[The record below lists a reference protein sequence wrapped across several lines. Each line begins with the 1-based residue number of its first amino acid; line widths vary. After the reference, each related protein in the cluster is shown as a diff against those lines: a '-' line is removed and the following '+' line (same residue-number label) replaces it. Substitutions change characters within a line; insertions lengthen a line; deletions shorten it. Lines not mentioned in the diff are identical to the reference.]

1 MGSYRVH
8 LLDHPDE
15 HIVKTH
21 MLRAQ
26 DDYAAYH
33 EASQYLDGHDIEI
46 LGCLTV
52 WWPRYLAKS
61 RVVPTPPR
69 G

>member
-46 LGCLTV
+46 WHAARLVAKL
-52 WWPRYLAKS
+52 PRLS
-61 RVVPTPPR
+61 PS
-69 G
+69 GE